1 MPTMPRCMA
10 ATLRALPNT
19 PVRLTSEMQRW
30 QESLP
35 KRFCKSNAAKAW
47 RPGALALPHPLV
59 AAVRQAQMLSKM
71 IANFTSHMSASGLFD
86 SFLAFQAL
94 AAQQARKA
102 QPSQL
107 QDPFHNSS
115 RSVISRARA
124 ACCVVFLVF
133 TCQYGQLLTAKRHP
147 CIPRRS
153 AWKVLAKVVQ
163 NILKA
168 QRDKLCRRVTSGQA
182 VGQRLPGIS
191 TSDHRCQV
199 TANLRWSVGQTL
211 K

>member
-30 QESLP
+30 RESLP
-35 KRFCKSNAAKAW
+35 KRFCKSNAVKAW

-59 AAVRQAQMLSKM
+59 AAVRQAQVLSK
-71 IANFTSHMSASGLFD
+71 IIVNFARHMRASGLFD
-86 SFLAFQAL
+86 SFFGVSGAGG
-94 AAQQARKA
+94 AASA
-102 QPSQL
+102 QSRPSQL

-115 RSVISRARA
+115 RSVISRTRA

-133 TCQYGQLLTAKRHP
+133 TCQYGQLLTAKRHS

-153 AWKVLAKVVQ
+153 AWQILASVVQ
-163 NILKA
+163 RIVKA
-168 QRDKLCRRVTSGQA
+168 QRNKLCRRVTSGQA

-191 TSDHRCQV
+191 TSDH
-199 TANLRWSVGQTL
+199 
-211 K
+211 